1 MKNSLLLPNKYKVF
15 GWIIFLLFATLG
27 IFCMLIDFKIPGF
40 QIYKFVGGSFNFE
53 DYNLTNEFAVFGIT
67 IGLLMTVFT
76 KEKIEDEYIS
86 MLRLKSLQWA
96 VLLSYIVLI
105 ALNFS
110 FYGLVFLNLL
120 VYNIWTILLIFII
133 KFYWSL
139 YKLRKEGLQDETI
152 NITSSPLKNNL

>member
-1 MKNSLLLPNKYKVF
+1 MKNSLLLPNKYKVI
-15 GWIIFLLFATLG
+15 GWVIFLLFITLG
-27 IFCMLIDFKIPGF
+27 IFCMLIDFKIQGF
-40 QIYKFVGGSFNFE
+40 QIYNFVGGSFFG

-67 IGLLMTVFT
+67 IGLLIIVFT

-96 VLLSYIVLI
+96 VLLSYVVLI
-105 ALNFS
+105 VLNFS
-110 FYGLVFLNLL
+110 FYGLVFLILL

>member
-15 GWIIFLLFATLG
+15 GWVIFLLFATLG
-27 IFCMLIDFKIPGF
+27 IFCMLIDFKIQGF

-67 IGLLMTVFT
+67 IGLLMIVFT
-76 KEKIEDEYIS
+76 KEEIEDEYIS
-86 MLRLKSLQWA
+86 VLRLKSLQWA
-96 VLLSYIVLI
+96 VLLSYVVLI
-105 ALNFS
+105 VLNFS
-110 FYGLVFLNLL
+110 AYGLVFLILL
-120 VYNIWTILLIFII
+120 VYNIWTTLLIFII

>member
-15 GWIIFLLFATLG
+15 GWVIFLLFATLG
-27 IFCMLIDFKIPGF
+27 IFCMLIDFKIQGF

-67 IGLLMTVFT
+67 IGLLMIAFT
-76 KEKIEDEYIS
+76 KEEIEDEYIS
-86 MLRLKSLQWA
+86 VLRLKSLQWA
-96 VLLSYIVLI
+96 VLLSYVVLI
-105 ALNFS
+105 VLNFS
-110 FYGLVFLNLL
+110 AYGLVFLILL
-120 VYNIWTILLIFII
+120 VYNIWTTLLIFII